1 MNTFWWNLPIDEL
14 EKMADKDGVV
24 RKKKKDNSKRN
35 DEFTHCRCC
44 GEYIYNQRSTSDK
57 RYCMD
62 CG

>member
-1 MNTFWWNLPIDEL
+1 MKTEISDLYPYLN
-14 EKMADKDGVV
+14 EKK
-24 RKKKKDNSKRN
+24 RIKKDNSKRN